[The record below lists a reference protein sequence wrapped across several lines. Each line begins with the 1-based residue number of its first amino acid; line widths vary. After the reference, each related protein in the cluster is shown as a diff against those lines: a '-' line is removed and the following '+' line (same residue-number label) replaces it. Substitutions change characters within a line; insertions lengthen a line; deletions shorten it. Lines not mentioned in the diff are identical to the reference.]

1 MSLLGKRP
9 LWGLIAA
16 AALVLTPLS
25 ASAAEPFPDGD
36 GDATPFSEMAG
47 QTAEVPL
54 AQQVVVTP
62 ICKGFT
68 ATNNYTETVDLMY
81 GDFDNWTEDGGVLI
95 ESGKT
100 VRVNTS
106 RGLVDYVSYSIY
118 SHDNTGTAGDL
129 VIDQNC
135 TATAR
140 TSTEQVQKYIAQVY
154 RDLFFRLPDATGL
167 AGWTTALLNGTPR
180 VGVANGITYSTE
192 YRSSMITDV
201 YWQFLGRGPDA
212 AGLAGWLR
220 AMEGGMTVAQMQSG
234 FIASPEYYA
243 AAGGTPA
250 GWVAALYGDVLY
262 RAAADVEIQSWV
274 AVLAAGGSRSQVAM
288 GFLLSPEH
296 LTDVVTD
303 YYWWLLG
310 RDLDPTG
317 KAAWVAILGAGGRD
331 ETVIGAIIASDE
343 YYNRG

>member
-1 MSLLGKRP
+1 MSLLSKRP

-25 ASAAEPFPDGD
+25 ASAAEPFPDGG

-47 QTAEVPL
+47 QTAEVAL

-68 ATNNYTETVDLMY
+68 ATNNYTGTVDLMY
-81 GDFDNWTEDGGVLI
+81 GEFGNRSEDGGVLI
-95 ESGKT
+95 EPGQT

-118 SHDNTGTAGDL
+118 SGDISGSAEDV

-154 RDLFFRLPDATGL
+154 RDLFFRSPDALGL
-167 AGWTTALLNGTPR
+167 ASWTTALLNGTPR
-180 VGVANGITYSTE
+180 VEVANGITYSTE
-192 YRSSMITDV
+192 YRSLMIAGV
-201 YWQFLGRGPDA
+201 YQQFLGRDPEA
-212 AGLAGWLR
+212 AGLANWLR
-220 AMEGGMTVAQMQSG
+220 AMEGGMTIAQMQSG

-243 AAGGTPA
+243 AAGGTPE
-250 GWVAALYGDVLY
+250 GWVAALYDGVLY
-262 RAAADVEIQSWV
+262 RAAADAEIQAWV
-274 AVLAAGGSRSQVAM
+274 ALLAAGGSRSQVAM

-296 LTDVVTD
+296 LTDVVTG

-317 KAAWVAILGAGGRD
+317 KAAWVFILGAGGRD
-331 ETVIGAIIASDE
+331 EAIIGSIIASDE

>member
-25 ASAAEPFPDGD
+25 ASAAGPFPDG
-36 GDATPFSEMAG
+36 GADAPPFSEMAG
-47 QTAEVPL
+47 QTADVAL

-68 ATNNYTETVDLMY
+68 ATNNYTELVDLVY
-81 GDFDNWTEDGGVLI
+81 GEANQSSEGGVLI
-95 ESGKT
+95 GPGQT
-100 VRVNTS
+100 VRVDTS
-106 RGLVDYVSYSIY
+106 LGLVYYDSDAMS
-118 SHDNTGTAGDL
+118 SGENTGFAYDL

-154 RDLFFRLPDATGL
+154 RDLFYRLPDAPGL
-167 AGWTTALLNGTPR
+167 ASWTNALLNGTPR
-180 VGVANGITYSTE
+180 VEVANGITYSTE
-192 YRSSMITDV
+192 YRSSMITEV
-201 YWQFLGRGPDA
+201 YWQFLGRDPEA
-212 AGLAGWLR
+212 AGLANWLK
-220 AMEGGMTVAQMQSG
+220 AMEGGLTIAQMQSG

-243 AAGGTPA
+243 AAGGTA
-250 GWVAALYGDVLY
+250 EGWVQALYGDVLY
-262 RAAADVEIQSWV
+262 RSAADVEIQSWV

-296 LTDVVTD
+296 LTDVVTG
-303 YYWWLLG
+303 YYWLLLN

-317 KAAWVAILGAGGRD
+317 KASWVFILGAGGRD
-331 ETVIGAIIASDE
+331 EAVIGSIIASEE
-343 YYNRG
+343 YYNKG